1 MGTEPKRNFVLK
13 TQKMFPLHLVAPLT
27 FIWLFG
33 CSFYIHLVVPLTF
46 ACSVYIYI
54 KSTFFALKATVM
66 VVCSL
71 PMKTKEKLACGV
83 LATFATHT
91 GLVYD
96 VTDTDRH
103 KMAAP
108 TVVFL

>member
-1 MGTEPKRNFVLK
+1 MGTKPKRNFVLK
-13 TQKMFPLHLVAPLT
+13 KQNKNNLHLVAPLT
-27 FIWLFG
+27 FV
-33 CSFYIHLVVPLTF
+33 CSFNIHLVVPLIF

-54 KSTFFALKATVM
+54 KSTFFALQATAVL
-66 VVCSL
+66 VCSL
-71 PMKTKEKLACGV
+71 PMKTKEKLDCGV
-83 LATFATHT
+83 FATFATYP

>member
-1 MGTEPKRNFVLK
+1 MGTKRKRNFVLK
-13 TQKMFPLHLVAPLT
+13 KQEMFHLHLVAPLI
-27 FIWLFG
+27 FV
-33 CSFYIHLVVPLTF
+33 CSFNIHLVVPLIF

-54 KSTFFALKATVM
+54 KSTFFALKATAM
-66 VVCSL
+66 LVCSL

-83 LATFATHT
+83 FATFATYT
-91 GLVYD
+91 GLVY